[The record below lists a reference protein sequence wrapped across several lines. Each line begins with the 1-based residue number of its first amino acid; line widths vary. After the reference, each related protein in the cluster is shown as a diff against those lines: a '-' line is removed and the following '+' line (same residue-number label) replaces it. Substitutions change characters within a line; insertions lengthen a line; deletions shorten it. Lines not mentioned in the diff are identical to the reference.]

1 MGEQS
6 LPAGWGIRTAQAPG
20 EGNGEQ
26 VAFNGA
32 TVALLLIDGNP
43 TIDDIRERLGVSR
56 ATAYRYMRAAKAALQ
71 EVRGA

>member
-1 MGEQS
+1 MAEQR
-6 LPAGWGIRTAQAPG
+6 LPAGWGARTAQVPG

-32 TVALLLIDGNP
+32 AVAVMLIDGDP
-43 TIDDIRERLGVSR
+43 SIDQIRERLGVSR
-56 ATAYRYMRAAKAALQ
+56 ATAYRYVRAAKAALQ

>member
-1 MGEQS
+1 MAEQR
-6 LPAGWGIRTAQAPG
+6 LPAGWGTRTAQVPG

-32 TVALLLIDGNP
+32 AVAVMLIVGDP
-43 TIDDIRERLGVSR
+43 SIDQIRERLGVSR
-56 ATAYRYMRAAKAALQ
+56 ATAYRYVRAAKAALQ